1 MRCSPLAAS
10 GAALVFCQCAMGIQL
25 CCANRYDCPMESA
38 EYHSALSALVWQ
50 IELGVDET
58 IADAPINRY
67 DVPAAVAKPAPPRAA
82 AAVAKVVASAPPPI
96 PQAVEVDAVAAAR
109 AAAEA
114 AQDLDML
121 RAAFAAFDL
130 CDLKRGARN
139 LVFSG
144 GTPGARVMIVGE
156 APSIEEDRAGQPFV
170 GDAGQLLD
178 KMLAAIDLS
187 RESSV
192 YITNI
197 LPWRPPQD
205 RDPKPEEIA
214 MMQPFLHRHIALA
227 KPDVLILM
235 GNQSC
240 QALLGKRGI
249 TRVRGDWVEVQGI
262 PALPMFHPT
271 YLLGT
276 PSAKRETWADLLAL
290 KARLRDG

>member
-1 MRCSPLAAS
+1 MLLA
-10 GAALVFCQCAMGIQL
+10 LR
-25 CCANRYDCPMESA
+25 NRRLMQPK
-38 EYHSALSALVWQ
+38 
-50 IELGVDET
+50 T
-58 IADAPINRY
+58 
-67 DVPAAVAKPAPPRAA
+67 
-82 AAVAKVVASAPPPI
+82 
-96 PQAVEVDAVAAAR
+96 
-109 AAAEA
+109 
-114 AQDLDML
+114 LDGL
-121 RAAFAAFDL
+121 RAALASFDH
-130 CDLKRGARN
+130 CDLKLGARN

-156 APSIEEDRAGQPFV
+156 APGVEEDRAGGPFV
-170 GDAGQLLD
+170 GGAGQLLD

-192 YITNI
+192 YITNV

-214 MMQPFLHRHIALA
+214 MMQPFLNRHIALA
-227 KPDVLILM
+227 NPDVLVVM
-235 GNQSC
+235 GNQAC

-249 TRVRGDWVEVQGI
+249 TRLRGDWAEVQGK

-276 PSAKRETWADLLAL
+276 PAAKRETWADLLAL